1 MCSTKG
7 GMGGTSNPGSM
18 GSMSPSMAPI
28 GGCDG
33 PSRNDVR
40 SRSRSRGKD
49 GKDEKEDKE

>member
-28 GGCDG
+28 GGSDG